1 MIEVPRLNL
10 SNAHKSKAMRSFEN
24 ASQGLPI
31 SGQVLPS
38 QKDNLAFIS
47 NFPKSPPNIFGDL
60 SKRSLAR
67 SPLTYLIQHLSFT
80 SLQRNP

>member
-24 ASQGLPI
+24 ASQGWTTYIRTSPAI
-31 SGQVLPS
+31 TKSIYRN
-38 QKDNLAFIS
+38 NLAFIS

-60 SKRSLAR
+60 SKEV
-67 SPLTYLIQHLSFT
+67 
-80 SLQRNP
+80 

>member
-31 SGQVLPS
+31 SGQALPS
-38 QKDNLAFIS
+38 QKVS
-47 NFPKSPPNIFGDL
+47 
-60 SKRSLAR
+60 
-67 SPLTYLIQHLSFT
+67 T
-80 SLQRNP
+80 

>member
-24 ASQGLPI
+24 VSQGLTL
-31 SGQVLPS
+31 SGQHGRTSPAITKSIYL
-38 QKDNLAFIS
+38 DNLAFIS

-60 SKRSLAR
+60 SKEV
-67 SPLTYLIQHLSFT
+67 
-80 SLQRNP
+80 

>member
-24 ASQGLPI
+24 ASQGRTTYIRTSPAI
-31 SGQVLPS
+31 TKSIYQN
-38 QKDNLAFIS
+38 NLAFIS

-60 SKRSLAR
+60 SKEV
-67 SPLTYLIQHLSFT
+67 
-80 SLQRNP
+80 